1 MIYTGTKVKRMKN
14 KERSKTKY
22 VQLNTALLIG
32 LSCLII
38 GFIGGIVY
46 SVYSPKEEM
55 SPSAAAFNPAMPAQ
69 SKISPDQTQKILE
82 LEKETA
88 ADPSNS
94 NTWLQL
100 GNLYFDTDNFQRA
113 IKAYTKYIELNPDN
127 PNVWT
132 DLGIMYRRIGQPERA
147 IEAFSKAISI
157 DPKHEQSRFNQ
168 GIVLMHDLDDR
179 QGALKAWEYLLAVNP
194 SAKTSTGQPI
204 KQLVEGLKN
213 QPPAMPQNKP

>member
-100 GNLYFDTDNFQRA
+100 GNLYFDTNNFQRA

-157 DPKHEQSRFNQ
+157 DPKHEQSRYNKGVVF
-168 GIVLMHDLDDR
+168 LHDLNDPLSAR
-179 QGALKAWEYLLAVNP
+179 KEWEELLKINP
-194 SAKTSTGQPI
+194 VFQSHTGRPLKDLI
-204 KQLVEGLKN
+204 YGLKN
-213 QPPAMPQNKP
+213 Q